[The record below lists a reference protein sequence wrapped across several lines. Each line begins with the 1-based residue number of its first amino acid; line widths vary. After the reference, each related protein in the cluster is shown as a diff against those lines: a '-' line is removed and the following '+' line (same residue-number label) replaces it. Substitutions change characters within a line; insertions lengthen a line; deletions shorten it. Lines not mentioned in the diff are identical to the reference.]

1 MKKQLIFLFST
12 LLMISIVSNN
22 QKNNQE
28 ILNETTTIKNNDT
41 KIKLLQNNQE
51 NTVNDYQCSKIFTQY
66 GKDADNEYLRFA
78 IAIKGDVSSV
88 KYTRV
93 LNPLDT
99 DVKQIKSFEV
109 ECLYN
114 GIKNGDETSY
124 YSDNGELVSE
134 KTDYYW
140 ACYTIKFNNDSLYK
154 KENISVFVSINGEE
168 KSANAKSLEIAK
180 EERGKTLIVDSK
192 YKWNG
197 TDYSTSLTGEGTETN
212 PYLINSPSDMAFFAK
227 DVKEGNDYLNKFVKL
242 NCDLNMS
249 NPNFTGIGDGDLV
262 TNKDKTTEYV
272 LNEFKG
278 TFDGDNHNVEV
289 RIYKMYVSGL
299 FNASSGTIKNVS
311 TSGTIFARN
320 RVAGGI
326 VGYLNGGKVENVIN
340 NANIAGRFYE
350 NGKGHIGGVVGFL
363 NNGEVINSINNGS
376 IFGSVTKFSD
386 FQGVGGVIGT
396 VEEGV
401 TSLENLTNN
410 GYVYNRGYNTGGIIG
425 LLRRGKKFKTSKLYN
440 HGIVIGKTNT
450 GGIIGVLNYSN
461 TTIDDAHNYGD
472 IKGTNYVGGVIGAL
486 GYDGNRTSTLSNSI
500 NNGKVEATLEDYKGG
515 YRCGGIAGMAYGS
528 TVNKC
533 VNNGEVIVKYKEN
546 EEEKI
551 VVPSD
556 QYDDSL
562 KTKYVGY
569 IVGYKTGQGKVE
581 ECTNNFGK

>member
-51 NTVNDYQCSKIFTQY
+51 NTVNEYQCSKIFTQY

-93 LNPLDT
+93 ISSIDNQVEP
-99 DVKQIKSFEV
+99 IKMFSV
-109 ECLYN
+109 NCLYN
-114 GIKNGDETSY
+114 GIKNGDEISY

-140 ACYTIKFNNDSLYK
+140 ACYTIKFTNTSKYK
-154 KENISVFVSINGEE
+154 DRDISVFVSINDEERSSATKSLNEE
-168 KSANAKSLEIAK
+168 KNNAQKYDVWDGITENDFTKSEGQNAD
-180 EERGKTLIVDSK
+180 T
-192 YKWNG
+192 Y
-197 TDYSTSLTGEGTETN
+197 GTEN
-212 PYLINSPSDMAFFAK
+212 DPYLIKTSNDMAFFANE
-227 DVKEGNDYLNKFVKL
+227 VKKGNGFEGKYIKL
-242 NCDLNMS
+242 TIDLDMTK
-249 NPNFTGIGDGDLV
+249 PKFTGIGDGDLV
-262 TNKDKTTEYV
+262 NGKWSTK
-272 LNEFKG
+272 EFKG
-278 TFDGDNHNVEV
+278 NFDGDNHDVKLCVNKS
-289 RIYKMYVSGL
+289 YMAGL
-299 FNASSGTIKNVS
+299 FNASSGTIKNVT
-311 TSGTIFARN
+311 TSGIVYTQN

-326 VGYLNGGKVENVIN
+326 VGYLNGGTVENVTN
-340 NANIAGRFYE
+340 NAFVTGKFKETDILA
-350 NGKGHIGGVVGFL
+350 GKGHIGGVIGLLQTGSVSNL
-363 NNGEVINSINNGS
+363 TNNGFVYGN
-376 IFGSVTKFSD
+376 VTKFSD

-401 TSLENLTNN
+401 TALDNLTNN
-410 GYVYNRGYNTGGIIG
+410 GYVYNRGYNTGGVIG
-425 LLRRGKKFKTSKLYN
+425 LLRRGKNFKTSKLYN

-450 GGIIGVLNYSN
+450 GGVIGVLNYSN
-461 TTIDDAHNYGD
+461 TTIDDVHNYGD

-486 GYDGNRTSTLSNSI
+486 GYDGNRTSTLSNST
-500 NNGKVEATLEDYKGG
+500 NDGKVEATLEDTKGG

-533 VNNGEVIVKYKEN
+533 VNNGEVIVK
-546 EEEKI
+546 EKNI
-551 VVPSD
+551 VPSD
-556 QYDDSL
+556 QYNDSA
-562 KTKYVGY
+562 KTKCVGY
-569 IVGYKTGQGKVE
+569 IVGYKTLQGKVK

>member
-51 NTVNDYQCSKIFTQY
+51 NTVNEYQCSKIFTQY
-66 GKDADNEYLRFA
+66 GKDDNNEYLRFA

-114 GIKNGDETSY
+114 GIKNGDDISY
-124 YSDNGELVSE
+124 YNDNGELVSE

-168 KSANAKSLEIAK
+168 KSANTKSLEIAK

-197 TDYSTSLTGEGTETN
+197 KDCSTSLTGDGTETK

-227 DVKEGNDYLNKFVKL
+227 DVKEGNNYLNKFVKL
-242 NCDLNMS
+242 NCDLDMS

-262 TNKDKTTEYV
+262 TNEKTTEYV

-289 RIYKMYVSGL
+289 CIYKMYVSGL

-311 TSGTIFARN
+311 TSGIVYAQN

-326 VGYLNGGKVENVIN
+326 VGYLNGGKVENVTN
-340 NANIAGRFYE
+340 NATVLGKHYID
-350 NGKGHIGGVVGFL
+350 GKGHIGGVVGFL

-376 IFGSVTKFSD
+376 IFGSVTNFGDK
-386 FQGVGGVIGT
+386 QGVGGVIGT

-401 TSLENLTNN
+401 TALDNLTNN
-410 GYVYNRGYNTGGIIG
+410 GYVYNRGYNTGGVIG
-425 LLRRGKKFKTSKLYN
+425 LLRRGKNFKTSKLYN

-450 GGIIGVLNYSN
+450 GGVIGVLNYSN

-486 GYDGNRTSTLSNSI
+486 GYDGNRTSTLSNST
-500 NNGKVEATLEDYKGG
+500 NDGKVEATLEDTKGG

-528 TVNKC
+528 TINKC

-556 QYDDSL
+556 QYNDSA
-562 KTKYVGY
+562 KTKCVGY
-569 IVGYKTGQGKVE
+569 IVGYKTLKGKVE

>member
-51 NTVNDYQCSKIFTQY
+51 NTVNEYQCSKIFTQY
-66 GKDADNEYLRFA
+66 GKDDNNEYLRFA

-114 GIKNGDETSY
+114 GIKNGDDISY
-124 YSDNGELVSE
+124 YNDNGELVSE

-168 KSANAKSLEIAK
+168 KSANTKSLEIAK

-197 TDYSTSLTGEGTETN
+197 KDCSTSLTGDGTETK

-227 DVKEGNDYLNKFVKL
+227 DVKEGNNYLNKFVKL
-242 NCDLNMS
+242 NCDLDMS

-262 TNKDKTTEYV
+262 TNEKTTEYV

-289 RIYKMYVSGL
+289 CIYKMYVSGL

-311 TSGTIFARN
+311 TSGIVYTQN

-326 VGYLNGGKVENVIN
+326 VGYLNGGKVENVTN
-340 NANIAGRFYE
+340 NATVLGKHYID
-350 NGKGHIGGVVGFL
+350 GKGHIGGVVGFL
-363 NNGEVINSINNGS
+363 KKGEVINSINNGS
-376 IFGSVTKFSD
+376 IFGSVTNFGDK
-386 FQGVGGVIGT
+386 QGVGGVIGT

-401 TSLENLTNN
+401 TALDNLNNN
-410 GYVYNRGYNTGGIIG
+410 GYVYNRGYNTGGVIG
-425 LLRRGKKFKTSKLYN
+425 LLRRGKNFKTSKLYN

-450 GGIIGVLNYSN
+450 GGVIGVLNYSN

-472 IKGTNYVGGVIGAL
+472 VKGTNYVGGVIGAL
-486 GYDGNRTSTLSNSI
+486 GYADNISSTLSNAI
-500 NNGKVEATLEDYKGG
+500 NEGVVEATVEYSKGG
-515 YRCGGIAGMAYGS
+515 YRCGGIAGMVRGTS
-528 TVNKC
+528 KLNNCINK
-533 VNNGEVIVKYKEN
+533 NNVKVDGIVTKEN
-546 EEEKI
+546 GDANNKR
-551 VVPSD
+551 
-556 QYDDSL
+556 
-562 KTKYVGY
+562 VGY
-569 IVGYKTGQGKVE
+569 IVGFLVSTAIVSN
-581 ECTNNFGK
+581 CTNEYVKALQTSAGLE

>member
-93 LNPLDT
+93 ISSIDNQVEP
-99 DVKQIKSFEV
+99 IKMFSV
-109 ECLYN
+109 NCLYN

-124 YSDNGELVSE
+124 YNDNGELVSE

-168 KSANAKSLEIAK
+168 KSANAKSLELAK

-197 TDYSTSLTGEGTETN
+197 KDCSTSLTGKGTETN
-212 PYLINSPSDMAFFAK
+212 PYLIDSPSDMAFFAK
-227 DVKEGNDYLNKFVKL
+227 DVKEGNNYLNKFVKL
-242 NCDLNMS
+242 NCDLDMS

-262 TNKDKTTEYV
+262 NGKWSTK
-272 LNEFKG
+272 EFKG
-278 TFDGDNHNVEV
+278 NFDGDNHDVKLCV
-289 RIYKMYVSGL
+289 YKSYMAGM
-299 FNASSGTIKNVS
+299 FNASSGTIKNVT
-311 TSGTIFARN
+311 TSGIVYTQN
-320 RVAGGI
+320 RVAGGV
-326 VGYLNGGKVENVIN
+326 VGYLNGGTVENVTN
-340 NANIAGRFYE
+340 NATVLGKHYID
-350 NGKGHIGGVVGFL
+350 GKGHIGGVVGFL
-363 NNGEVINSINNGS
+363 KKGEVINSINNGS
-376 IFGSVTKFSD
+376 IFGSVTNFGD
-386 FQGVGGVIGT
+386 NQGVGGVIGT
-396 VEEGV
+396 VEKGV
-401 TSLENLTNN
+401 TALDNLTNN
-410 GYVYNRGYNTGGIIG
+410 GYVYNRGYNTGGVIG
-425 LLRRGKKFKTSKLYN
+425 LLRRGENFKTSKLYN

-450 GGIIGVLNYSN
+450 GGVIGVLNYSN
-461 TTIDDAHNYGD
+461 TTIDDVHNYGD

-486 GYDGNRTSTLSNSI
+486 GYDGNRTSTLSNST
-500 NNGKVEATLEDYKGG
+500 NDGKVEATLEVSKGG

>member
-28 ILNETTTIKNNDT
+28 ILNESTTIKNNDT
-41 KIKLLQNNQE
+41 KIKLLQKNQE
-51 NTVNDYQCSKIFTQY
+51 NTVNEYQCSKIFTQY
-66 GKDADNEYLRFA
+66 GKDDNNEYLRFA

-93 LNPLDT
+93 ISSIDNQVEP
-99 DVKQIKSFEV
+99 IKMFSV
-109 ECLYN
+109 NCLYN
-114 GIKNGDETSY
+114 GIKNGDEISY

-168 KSANAKSLEIAK
+168 KSANAKSLELAK
-180 EERGKTLIVDSK
+180 EESEKTLIVDSK

-197 TDYSTSLTGEGTETN
+197 IDYSTSLTGEGTETN

-227 DVKEGNDYLNKFVKL
+227 DVKEGNNYLNKFVKL

-262 TNKDKTTEYV
+262 TNEDNTTKYV

-376 IFGSVTKFSD
+376 IFGSITNFGDK
-386 FQGVGGVIGT
+386 QGVGGVIGT

-401 TSLENLTNN
+401 TALDNLTNN
-410 GYVYNRGYNTGGIIG
+410 GYVYNRGYNTGGVIG
-425 LLRRGKKFKTSKLYN
+425 LLRRGKNFKTSKLYN

-450 GGIIGVLNYSN
+450 GGVIGVLNYSN
-461 TTIDDAHNYGD
+461 TTIDDVHNYGD

-486 GYDGNRTSTLSNSI
+486 GYADNISSTLSNAI
-500 NNGKVEATLEDYKGG
+500 NEGVVEATVEYSKGG
-515 YRCGGIAGMAYGS
+515 YRCGGIAGMVRGTS
-528 TVNKC
+528 KLNNCINK
-533 VNNGEVIVKYKEN
+533 NNVKVDGIVTKEN
-546 EEEKI
+546 GDANNKR
-551 VVPSD
+551 
-556 QYDDSL
+556 
-562 KTKYVGY
+562 VGY
-569 IVGYKTGQGKVE
+569 IVGYLGNNAIVSN
-581 ECTNNFGK
+581 CTNEYLNK

>member
-51 NTVNDYQCSKIFTQY
+51 NTVNEYQCSKIFTQY
-66 GKDADNEYLRFA
+66 GKDDNNEYLRFA

-114 GIKNGDETSY
+114 GIKNGDDISY
-124 YSDNGELVSE
+124 YNDNGELVSE

-168 KSANAKSLEIAK
+168 KSANTKSLEIAK

-197 TDYSTSLTGEGTETN
+197 KDCSTSLTGDGTETK

-249 NPNFTGIGDGDLV
+249 NPNFTGIGDGNLV
-262 TNKDKTTEYV
+262 TNKDNKTEYV

-311 TSGTIFARN
+311 TSGIVYTQN

-326 VGYLNGGKVENVIN
+326 VGYLNGGKVENVTN
-340 NANIAGRFYE
+340 NATVLGKHYID
-350 NGKGHIGGVVGFL
+350 GKGHIGGVVGFL
-363 NNGEVINSINNGS
+363 KKGEVINSINNGS
-376 IFGSVTKFSD
+376 IFGSVTNFGDK
-386 FQGVGGVIGT
+386 QGVGGVIGT

-401 TSLENLTNN
+401 TALDNLNNN
-410 GYVYNRGYNTGGIIG
+410 GYVYNRGYNTGGVIG
-425 LLRRGKKFKTSKLYN
+425 LLRRGKNFKTSKLYN

-450 GGIIGVLNYSN
+450 GGVIGVLNYSN

-472 IKGTNYVGGVIGAL
+472 VKGTNYVGGVIGAL
-486 GYDGNRTSTLSNSI
+486 GYADNISSTLSNAI
-500 NNGKVEATLEDYKGG
+500 NEGVVEATVEYSKGG
-515 YRCGGIAGMAYGS
+515 YRCGGIAGMVRGTS
-528 TVNKC
+528 KLNNCINK
-533 VNNGEVIVKYKEN
+533 NNVKVDGIVTKEN
-546 EEEKI
+546 GDANNKR
-551 VVPSD
+551 
-556 QYDDSL
+556 
-562 KTKYVGY
+562 VGY
-569 IVGYKTGQGKVE
+569 IVGFLVSTAIVSN
-581 ECTNNFGK
+581 CTNEYVKALQTSAGLE